1 MNERDAQINRALHAL
16 DQAHQ
21 LGSLARSEYRARR
34 RELLQRLQ
42 LANEIT
48 ARNTLR
54 PDALAAAV
62 PHLPLSLRTPSERQR
77 GNKRVRAAVAW
88 RYVLILSLVLLAGGI
103 LLYGLMR
110 EG

>member
-21 LGSLARSEYRARR
+21 LGSLARSEYRAHR

-42 LANEIT
+42 LANEVT

-54 PDALAAAV
+54 RDALSAIV
-62 PHLPLSLRTPSERQR
+62 PGMPLVSRAQGTRQR
-77 GNKRVRAAVAW
+77 EDRARAAIAW
-88 RYVLILSLVLLAGGI
+88 RYLLILAALLVTGGL
-103 LLYGLMR
+103 LLYGLMHA
-110 EG
+110 G